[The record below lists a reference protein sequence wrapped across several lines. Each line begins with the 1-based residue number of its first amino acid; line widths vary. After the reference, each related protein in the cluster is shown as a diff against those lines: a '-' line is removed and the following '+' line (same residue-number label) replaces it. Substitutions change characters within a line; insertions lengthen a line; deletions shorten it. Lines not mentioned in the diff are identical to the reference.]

1 MPESKRENKVD
12 IKLEALS
19 DVVCTT
25 KTGNLLYPKEDI
37 SLCNTLGKKYV
48 LTEFFPQLLHLLI
61 FYLDLN
67 GGKSNLCIFQPITL
81 QLCNFELQ
89 CGIMIG

>member
-25 KTGNLLYPKEDI
+25 KTGNLLYPKADKR
-37 SLCNTLGKKYV
+37 CNTLGK
-48 LTEFFPQLLHLLI
+48 
-61 FYLDLN
+61 N
-67 GGKSNLCIFQPITL
+67 
-81 QLCNFELQ
+81 
-89 CGIMIG
+89 